1 MTQEFRFVYRRLGI
15 KEILIVNTVIHKSVD
30 SEIAY
35 SERSQVLEEVCALTR
50 IYAVISQTGFHYHT
64 GSRNMRPFHRNTQP
78 CIAASPTSRTDKYII
93 LTFIQELPV
102 DFFFFLSNSL
112 IVRSTVT
119 LSLYIDN
126 IVNFVHNAM
135 SQRIIRTK
143 DNVLIP
149 YLIQI
154 FIQHFLTIHNWP
166 DL

>member
-102 DFFFFLSNSL
+102 DFFYFPSNSL

-126 IVNFVHNAM
+126 ICLLYT
-135 SQRIIRTK
+135 SPSPR
-143 DNVLIP
+143 D
-149 YLIQI
+149 
-154 FIQHFLTIHNWP
+154 
-166 DL
+166 